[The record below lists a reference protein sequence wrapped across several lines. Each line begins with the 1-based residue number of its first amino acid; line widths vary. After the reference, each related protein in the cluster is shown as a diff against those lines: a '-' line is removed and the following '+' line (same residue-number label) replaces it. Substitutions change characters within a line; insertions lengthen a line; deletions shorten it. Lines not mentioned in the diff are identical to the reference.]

1 MPLSYLESTMLP
13 NTITTHFDL
22 AAGLINRPAATQRTE
37 GIRGSPQKTQ
47 YSSFNQTS
55 MTSRTDR
62 SAGNAPNT
70 QRSTESHP
78 ETDRVQQLSF
88 RSNNLDTQRSN
99 QTKQDPQLR
108 EVVWQDDTYML
119 DQEMKEFVHN
129 SSKIDSVL
137 LDFHNARKEKKSA
150 ED

>member
-1 MPLSYLESTMLP
+1 
-13 NTITTHFDL
+13 
-22 AAGLINRPAATQRTE
+22 
-37 GIRGSPQKTQ
+37 
-47 YSSFNQTS
+47 